1 MQQKY
6 IELKAP
12 RDVGGMITIYFEFL
26 KQNFKGFLNIFI
38 SYNGLFILG
47 FLGVSYLMVTGF
59 VGIYFHSIS
68 PDGTSNLL
76 SHQLYLGLGFLSFIV
91 LFIATAIFNYSLA
104 AAYMIEYE
112 NTRGTVVEKKKVW
125 EIVKQNFGRIT
136 LFIILMMLMYF
147 GVIVFGMMVSIIPVL
162 GIVAYYMIILGFTSW
177 MGLSFMSMM
186 RDKKEVTEAFGEG
199 WRLLTKYFW
208 KSILTNLV
216 ITMLIGILMMVVL
229 MVPGVLIG
237 IYTFHSM
244 ETGADLINSPVATII
259 WILAMSFLLVLYT
272 INQSLSQF
280 VNGILFYSLHEET
293 YNEAAR
299 ARIDNIGLGE

>member
-6 IELKAP
+6 IELKAS
-12 RDVGGMITIYFEFL
+12 RDVGGMITTYFEFL

-38 SYNGLFILG
+38 SYNGFFILG
-47 FLGVSYLMVTGF
+47 FLGVSYLLVTGF
-59 VGIYFHSIS
+59 VGVYF
-68 PDGTSNLL
+68 TSTAGANAPSLL
-76 SHQLYLGLGFLSFIV
+76 SHQLYLALGFLSFIV
-91 LFIATAIFNYSLA
+91 LFIVTAIFNYSLA

-112 NTRGTVVEKKKVW
+112 NNRGAVVDKKKVW

-136 LFIILMMLMYF
+136 LFIILMMMMYF
-147 GVIVFGMMVSIIPVL
+147 GVIVFGMIVSIIPLL
-162 GIVAYYMIILGFTSW
+162 GVFAYYLIIIGFTSW
-177 MGLSFMSMM
+177 MGLAFMSMM

-199 WRLLTKYFW
+199 WKLLTQYFW

-237 IYTFHSM
+237 IYTFHSV
-244 ETGADLINSPVATII
+244 ETGVDLINSPVSNII
-259 WILAMSFLLVLYT
+259 WILALSFLLILYT

-299 ARIDNIGLGE
+299 ERIDNIGLGE